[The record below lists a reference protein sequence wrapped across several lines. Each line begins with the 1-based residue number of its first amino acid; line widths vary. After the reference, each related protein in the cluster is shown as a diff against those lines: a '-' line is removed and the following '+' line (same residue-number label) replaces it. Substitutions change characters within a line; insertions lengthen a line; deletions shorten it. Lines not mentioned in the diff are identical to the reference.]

1 MYCKKCGQ
9 ELEKEA
15 NFCNGCGEQIERKES
30 YIKEN
35 TKHKNK
41 TGILKKSIIGIVV
54 AIVVLVVIGMFSD
67 SSDNE
72 YVKIVKNGSFNS
84 YPEIVIGDAFDSF
97 FTNSKW
103 DYFVSD
109 EGENVVEF
117 TGGCEFDGEKVKAL
131 IQFKL
136 DEEGGFEAT
145 YFSMNN
151 VSQNLLMMSGM
162 IEAVMENYKE

>member
-1 MYCKKCGQ
+1 MYCKNCGQ

-15 NFCNGCGEQIERKES
+15 NFCNECGKQIEIKES

-35 TKHKNK
+35 TKYKNK
-41 TGILKKSIIGIVV
+41 TGILKKSIISILIV
-54 AIVVLVVIGMFSD
+54 IVVLIVIGMFSD
-67 SSDNE
+67 SPDNE
-72 YVKIVKNGSFNS
+72 YVMSVKNGSFDS
-84 YPEIVIGDAFDSF
+84 YPEILIGDAFDSF